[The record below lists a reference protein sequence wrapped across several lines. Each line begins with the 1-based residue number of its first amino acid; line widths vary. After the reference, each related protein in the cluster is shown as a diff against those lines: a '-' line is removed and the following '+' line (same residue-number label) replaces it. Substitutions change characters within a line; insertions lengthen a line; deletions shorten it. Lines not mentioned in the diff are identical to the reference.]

1 MLGQPFN
8 KSDIINKAVTNCRQ
22 LVLNL
27 LTTCSLVA
35 SRLSNYFFTCKIFKF
50 TKIKE
55 GKEEGEEKVV
65 KRLSK
70 IDVDEDDD
78 DDMDSAE
85 LAELVAMAS
94 DLTDVTD
101 SESGTETEKLSRSNK
116 TEESSTM
123 TSALTNDSLSVRGKF

>member
-1 MLGQPFN
+1 MLGPPFN

-35 SRLSNYFFTCKIFKF
+35 SRLSYYFFTCKIFKF

-70 IDVDEDDD
+70 SDVDEDDD

-101 SESGTETEKLSRSNK
+101 SESETEKLRSNK